1 MIRRLGLMGLLPRP
15 AILLLPLLPP
25 AQGGESPGAGGGWGA
40 LPDVSCERLEASD
53 AGVPGDGIGF
63 PGRNRRWTDES
74 PSGFDTRSICGKA

>member
-40 LPDVSCERLEASD
+40 LPDVSC
-53 AGVPGDGIGF
+53 
-63 PGRNRRWTDES
+63 
-74 PSGFDTRSICGKA
+74 